1 MTRQMHNKIKN
12 NQMHL
17 LHRATTLHQLKVIRL
32 LPRAI
37 NLTLKAIRLPPRA
50 INLTQRVISQTLR
63 VIRLLPQRV
72 TRLLPQREII
82 QLRQIVTPKREINP
96 QTRLTPP
103 NLLPQQVKKVLSLKG
118 TVQGPNQAGTSLSQI
133 NSWFFF
139 WGTFQK
145 WFYYL
150 QFVDVQHFQ
159 IKRWIFAMNDTIKA
173 NLSTNQQL

>member
-1 MTRQMHNKIKN
+1 MKHSFNIKLAIFDNELKIIIYEYFYYMHILMKLFTFAVNRMTRQMHNKIKN

-63 VIRLLPQRV
+63 VIRLLPHRV
-72 TRLLPQREII
+72 TRRLPQREII

-133 NSWFFF
+133 NS
-139 WGTFQK
+139 
-145 WFYYL
+145 
-150 QFVDVQHFQ
+150 
-159 IKRWIFAMNDTIKA
+159 
-173 NLSTNQQL
+173 

>member
-1 MTRQMHNKIKN
+1 MHILMKLFTFAVNRMTRQMHNKIKN

-82 QLRQIVTPKREINP
+82 QLR
-96 QTRLTPP
+96 
-103 NLLPQQVKKVLSLKG
+103 
-118 TVQGPNQAGTSLSQI
+118 
-133 NSWFFF
+133 
-139 WGTFQK
+139 
-145 WFYYL
+145 
-150 QFVDVQHFQ
+150 
-159 IKRWIFAMNDTIKA
+159 
-173 NLSTNQQL
+173 